1 MPRHVAAALPF
12 LAACSTLFAQ
22 PTAQQTNVQPPCCPT
37 HADPTSE
44 LDVGCGKARMLMLR
58 AAQGQLIA
66 DGEPGF
72 TTREAFTDTDLL
84 TVDLDITIDPTIN
97 NTISGSNVMRVRSK
111 VAGLTQF
118 TFMLRSNFVISSCTV
133 NGTAAAVSAPPAN
146 SYARTIT
153 LPRPYALNEEFDVRI
168 VYAGPAVSRGFGSIA
183 FTTQNGQAGGVP
195 IVSTLSEAY
204 YAATWWPIKDG
215 DVFQPGDNA
224 DKSTGR
230 ISITAPSQFR
240 SVANGIL
247 EGVDVNPNGSS
258 NMTRYRWRT
267 AYPTSTYLWA
277 FSTSQYNTWT
287 QTYTYPLPGGG
298 TGTMPVEFNI
308 YPSSDTPAN
317 RAAWELVLP
326 MLEVFRPLFGEYP
339 FINEK
344 YGIYQFP
351 FGGGM
356 EHQTNS
362 GQGTFN
368 EGVTA
373 HELAHQWWGDMIT
386 CKTWN
391 DIWLNEGFAS
401 YSEALW
407 RERRPGNA
415 GLDSLQSF
423 MNSRRPASLNG
434 SVYVYATND
443 MNRIFSSTFSYNKGS
458 WVLHTL
464 RHTLGDQAFFATLAA
479 YRAQYAGSAATTDQF
494 RAVAESVSGQ
504 SLESFFDALVYGIG
518 APTYVAGIEP
528 VTIDGTRWV
537 RVSLQQTQ
545 DTSWGDAGTFRLP
558 ITLRLTTASSSRDH
572 RVSNTAR
579 TQHYLLPAVP
589 GSDTTSGIT
598 IDPRDWILKE
608 SATTGSYLP
617 GPVKVVSATPAP
629 GAQAVQPP
637 TQITIRFTDAVTL
650 TPSQFVVTSPT
661 GNVPFTLSQ
670 PEPSLARLTFAGP
683 LAAGSHTVRVDSTVS
698 AAGRLLDG
706 EILANALPSGDGLSG
721 GSAQW
726 SFVVAGCNSI
736 DFNNDGLFPDD
747 TDLLDFLSVL
757 AGGPCSTPACAS
769 IDFNNDG
776 LFPDD
781 TDLLDFL
788 SVLAGGPCP

>member
-1 MPRHVAAALPF
+1 MPRSFLTALPL
-12 LAACSTLFAQ
+12 LAACTPSLSSHALAQ
-22 PTAQQTNVQPPCCPT
+22 VACCPT
-37 HADPTSE
+37 HSDANALPQGEPASE

-66 DGEPGF
+66 DGAPGF
-72 TTREAFTDTDLL
+72 ATREAFTDTDLL
-84 TVDLDITIDPTIN
+84 TVDLDIAIDPLVN
-97 NTISGSNVMRVRSK
+97 NTIAGSNVMRVRSK

-118 TFMLRSNFVISSCTV
+118 TFMLRSNFAITLCTV
-133 NGTAAAVSAPPAN
+133 NGVAASVAAPPTN

-153 LPRPYALNEEFDVRI
+153 LPRAYALNEEFDVRI
-168 VYAGPAVSRGFGSIA
+168 EYNGPAVSRGFGSIA
-183 FTTQNGQAGGVP
+183 FTTQNNQAGGVP
-195 IVSTLSEAY
+195 IVATLSEAY

-215 DVFQPGDNA
+215 DVFQPGDNS

-240 SVANGIL
+240 SVANGLL
-247 EGVDVNPNGSS
+247 ESVDELPGGKR
-258 NMTRYRWRT
+258 RYRWRT
-267 AYPTSTYLWA
+267 TYPTSTYLWA
-277 FSTSQYNTWT
+277 FSTTQYNTWT
-287 QTYTYPLPGGG
+287 QTYTYPIPGGG

-308 YPSSDTPAN
+308 YPASDTPAN

-326 MLEVFRPLFGEYP
+326 MLNVFRPLFGEYP

-423 MNSRRPASLNG
+423 MNSRRPSSLNG
-434 SVYVYATND
+434 SVYVYATSD

-494 RAVAESVSGQ
+494 RAVAEAVSGQ
-504 SLESFFDALVYGIG
+504 NLEGFFDALVYGIG
-518 APTYVAGIEP
+518 APTYVAGFEP
-528 VTIDGTRWV
+528 VTIDGARWV
-537 RVSLQQTQ
+537 RVSLQQTH
-545 DTSWGDAGTFRLP
+545 DASWGDGGTFPLP
-558 ITLRLTTASSSRDH
+558 VTLRLTTNSSSSDH

-589 GSDTTSGIT
+589 GSDATSGLA

-608 SATTGSYLP
+608 STTIGAYVQ
-617 GPVKVVSATPAP
+617 GPVKVVSALPAP
-629 GAQAVQPP
+629 GSTAHAAPSQL
-637 TQITIRFTDAVTL
+637 TIRFSDSVTIS
-650 TPSQFVVTSPT
+650 PSQFLVTSPA
-661 GNVPFTLSQ
+661 GPVPFTLSQ
-670 PEPSLARLTFAGP
+670 PEPSLARLTFAQP
-683 LAAGSHTVRVDSTVS
+683 LAAGPHSVRVDSTIN
-698 AAGRLLDG
+698 ANGRLLDG
-706 EILANALPSGDGLSG
+706 EVLNNALPSGDGLP
-721 GSAQW
+721 GSSALW
-726 SFVVAGCNSI
+726 SFTVAGCNSI
-736 DFNNDGLFPDD
+736 DFNRDGLFPDD
-747 TDLLDFLSVL
+747 SDLIDFLSVL
-757 AGGPCSTPACAS
+757 AGGPCSTPSCDT
-769 IDFNNDG
+769 IDFNNDA

-781 TDLLDFL
+781 ADLIAFL
-788 SVLAGGPCP
+788 RVLAGGDC